1 MCKENEKKLN
11 SKTNLDENLSNK
23 EKSNLNTNKMDLTK
37 KISIGNFTEIY
48 RCSVPFFN
56 GVGIFL
62 RHTSGLEVF
71 HVLNDSKENLFS
83 FCFKTVPSDS
93 TGVAHILEHSVLGGS
108 KNYPLKDPFLVLSNQ
123 SVKTYLNAMTFP
135 TKTIYPAS
143 TTVEADYFN
152 LMAVYG
158 DAVFFPLLSKNT
170 FMQEGYRLEF
180 NSDGK
185 LVTQGVVYNEMKGN
199 YSSSDSLIND
209 CCMNSILKGTPFQF
223 DSGGNPEEIPNL
235 TYEQFCD
242 FYKKNYTPANCR
254 IFLYGNI
261 PTEKQLEFIESKF
274 LSKISFYK
282 KNFEQQYSKN
292 TESTNDT
299 LKTVNS
305 TKGNNSIKQ
314 YSRINLTVPGNDEE
328 GYTAFL
334 NWKLPVLPAKKR
346 QALYF
351 LLSVLLFH
359 DGSPLR
365 KALVESKLGLEL
377 APGSGLESRTE
388 PPFFSI
394 GLKGIK
400 KSENIEKFKDLVFQ
414 TLKAIINTGI
424 DKDELQAMFSKVEF
438 ARRDVSSGTTAVILS
453 AMEEFYSFWDDE
465 KSPRDYVKLYC
476 EQSEYLLN
484 EVIPN
489 QKMLTDFI
497 QDVLIDNLEYN
508 LVVAKHEKDYEKV
521 LEEKFSLFAK
531 NKEKTLS
538 QKEKKE
544 IKKAQKQLV
553 KIQSKTDSKKL
564 VKLIPHINV
573 SDLNSKLE
581 NTTFTTEKIGNV
593 SCFFENQPTNG
604 VAFIK
609 IYVPVENIP
618 ESDYAFLSAFAE
630 IFADLGFGEFSWSE
644 ASQKQMLYT
653 NGISSSVSSFD
664 TVPNADFSNPLVG
677 RDLFI
682 LSTRILNEYLAEG
695 LDLLFCVFLSPN
707 FSDGNRIKNIL
718 LDSKETLQSALMSSG
733 HIATYYRACSHFSRS
748 KAVSELWDGAESLI
762 NYKNYCEL
770 QPDELTK
777 KCETVFSKLKENGCF
792 VNCTADL
799 KTLEKIKPLL
809 EKNLKAFN
817 EFLPRP
823 QNLVCPKFSNGLIP
837 VSFEKIPTLECMVF
851 PSQVSYSALVFKGI
865 DFSSPLSAT
874 QKVLAYWLEK
884 NILWEEIRMKGGSY
898 GVFARSG
905 NIYPYLTMLSYRD
918 PNPLET
924 LRRMKKSLYKVN
936 HSIIT
941 QQSLDKSITGC
952 YSREVVPR
960 SPAEK
965 GQEALSDFL
974 QGYSFDEKQAFFDK
988 MLSTNVKQIKQ
999 VSEVLMDSI
1008 DESFGVIACNK
1019 KIAEFAEKKINSV
1032 QILNLM
1038 L

>member
-1 MCKENEKKLN
+1 MCKENEKKI
-11 SKTNLDENLSNK
+11 K
-23 EKSNLNTNKMDLTK
+23 
-37 KISIGNFTEIY
+37 IGNFTEIY
-48 RCSVPFFN
+48 RCSVPFLN

-71 HVLNDSKENLFS
+71 HILNDSKENLFS
-83 FCFKTVPSDS
+83 FCFKTVPTDS

-108 KNYPLKDPFLVLSNQ
+108 KNFPLKDPFLVLSNQ

-152 LMAVYG
+152 LMSVYG

-170 FMQEGYRLEF
+170 FMQEGHRLEF
-180 NSDGK
+180 DSDGK

-209 CCMNSILKGTPFQF
+209 YCMNSILKGTPYQF

-235 TYEQFCD
+235 SYEQFCD

-254 IFLYGNI
+254 VFLYGDI
-261 PTEKQLEFIESKF
+261 PTEKQLAFIESKF
-274 LSKISFYK
+274 LSKIPFSEVSFDDKAKRNDASHHNDVANSNDVENNNVANSLK
-282 KNFEQQYSKN
+282 KDISPKIE
-292 TESTNDT
+292 
-299 LKTVNS
+299 
-305 TKGNNSIKQ
+305 
-314 YSRINLTVPGNDEE
+314 YSRIDITVPGNDEE

-334 NWKLPVLPAKKR
+334 NWKLPMLPAKER

-351 LLSVLLFH
+351 VLSVLLFH

-400 KSENIEKFKDLVFQ
+400 DPENVEKFKDLVFK
-414 TLKAIINTGI
+414 TLKEIIKQGI

-438 ARRDVSSGTTAVILS
+438 ARRDVSSGTTSVILS
-453 AMEEFYSFWDDE
+453 AMEEFYGFWDEE
-465 KSPRDYVKLYC
+465 KTPRDYVNLYC

-489 QKMLTDFI
+489 QKMMTDFI
-497 QDVLIDNLEYN
+497 QNILIDNSEYN
-508 LVVAKHEKDYEKV
+508 LVVAKHENGYEKV
-521 LEEKFSLFAK
+521 LEEKFTLFAK
-531 NKEKTLS
+531 DKENTLS
-538 QKEKKE
+538 QKEKNE
-544 IKKAQKQLV
+544 IKKSQKQLV

-573 SDLNSKLE
+573 SDLNSDLE
-581 NTTFTTEKIGNV
+581 NTTITTEKFGNV

-630 IFADLGFGEFSWSE
+630 VFADSGFGEFSWSE

-664 TVPNADFSNPLVG
+664 TVPNADFSNPFVG

-682 LSTRILNEYLAEG
+682 ISTRILYEYLDEG
-695 LDLLFCVFLSPN
+695 LDLLFKVLLSPN
-707 FSDGNRIKNIL
+707 FSYGNRIKNIL
-718 LDSKETLQSALMSSG
+718 VDSKETLQSALMSSG
-733 HIATYYRACSHFSRS
+733 HIATYYRVASHFSRS

-762 NYKNYCEL
+762 NYRNYCEL
-770 QPDELTK
+770 EPEELTK
-777 KCETVFSKLKENGCF
+777 KCESLFSKLKENGCF
-792 VNCTADL
+792 VNCIADL

-809 EKNLKAFN
+809 EKNLKPFN

-837 VSFEKIPTLECMVF
+837 GCSGKIPPLECMVF
-851 PSQVSYSALVFKGI
+851 PSQVAYSALSFKGA
-865 DFSSPLSAT
+865 DYKSELSAA

-924 LRRMKKSLYKVN
+924 LKRMKKSLYKLN
-936 HSIIT
+936 HSFLT

-965 GQEALSDFL
+965 GQEALTDIL
-974 QGYSFDEKQAFFDK
+974 LGYSFEEKQAFFDK
-988 MLSTNVKQIKQ
+988 MLSTNVKQIKA
-999 VSEVLMDSI
+999 VSNLLLDSI

-1032 QILNLM
+1032 QILNIM